1 MPLIL
6 FDLDGVLVDSRA
18 NMETAWTAVRARF
31 PEAPEFAAYFAE
43 IGRPF
48 AVIMDRL
55 GLAEQAAAIER
66 CFREASAAAP
76 FRVFPGIDDALLAV
90 RRTNAPMGIVTSK
103 DKERTRIVLS
113 RLPVAF
119 DYIGTPNFMRGK
131 PAPDHLL
138 RAMATV
144 GVDPAE
150 TVYLGDMAVDAEAA
164 RRAGCRYVHAT
175 WGYGKAPEGAAVI
188 DRPED
193 IPSLCALSA

>member
-18 NMETAWTAVRARF
+18 NMETAWSAVRPRF

-48 AVIMDRL
+48 SVIMERL
-55 GLAEQAAAIER
+55 GLADQATAIER
-66 CFREASAAAP
+66 CFRDVSAATP
-76 FRVFPGIDDALLAV
+76 FDLFPGIEDALLAV
-90 RRTNAPMGIVTSK
+90 RRTNIPMGIVTSK

-113 RLPVAF
+113 RFPVAF

-144 GVDPAE
+144 GADPAE
-150 TVYLGDMAVDAEAA
+150 TTYLGDMPVDEEAA
-164 RRAGCRYVHAT
+164 RRAGCRYAHAT
-175 WGYGKAPEGAAVI
+175 WGYGVASWPDVTVA
-188 DRPED
+188 RPED
-193 IPSLCALSA
+193 IPSLCAF